1 MNIQPTAAVVATEEE
16 EETDVAEEVKK
27 EAEELAEALD
37 SGEVETNETDDVLT
51 PEAEL
56 ITESVE
62 QTEPTEEDLIAP
74 VEGEEN

>member
-1 MNIQPTAAVVATEEE
+1 MNSE
-16 EETDVAEEVKK
+16 
-27 EAEELAEALD
+27 
-37 SGEVETNETDDVLT
+37 EVETNETDDVLT